1 MTFIYITLGIS
12 LIVNIFLIWYV
23 IKLLRKFFFISA
35 GMSDLFL
42 IIKAFQVF
50 TKSLYSMNSFN
61 GEPIIEEL
69 VHKIKDVNEEME
81 TFREI
86 FEYTLDFELEE
97 ELDGA
102 EEEA

>member
-1 MTFIYITLGIS
+1 
-12 LIVNIFLIWYV
+12 
-23 IKLLRKFFFISA
+23 
-35 GMSDLFL
+35 
-42 IIKAFQVF
+42 
-50 TKSLYSMNSFN
+50 MNSFN

>member
-1 MTFIYITLGIS
+1 
-12 LIVNIFLIWYV
+12 
-23 IKLLRKFFFISA
+23 
-35 GMSDLFL
+35 MSDLFL
-42 IIKAFQVF
+42 MVKAFQVF